1 MKSIGVLIVMLVAV
15 LAAGSTYAAND
26 VIWTQ
31 AQHHLGAGGLW
42 QLGDSASG
50 ADGVVFA
57 QSFCPSHTG
66 TVNQIALGGGF
77 EIFPDT
83 TTPNNLIVEI
93 WETDT
98 PGTLS
103 GTPTLVAQWVTPV
116 ASLIDETDAD
126 GFPILTVDTSAG
138 PVVLTKGHNYFLA
151 AYSDGDYSAPFSWS
165 TDMSHGASDFWI
177 SQDGTATWEG
187 GYVWSDGDP
196 WATPAGTA
204 PPFEFEIRGDIDC
217 DATMIYD
224 QAQHHAFTNSQVFYN
239 ASYDTATSS
248 INVQQFWPDE
258 PGIVDHVILGGQFGL
273 NGTSTPNNLII
284 DIWTPGATG
293 GPPSTLVKRW
303 TIPTASL
310 TSGVDAEG
318 KPVAIADVSSSPLT
332 ITRQS
337 YMLSAYSD
345 GPSTAPFWWTV
356 DMTTSE
362 TYTYWNSANNK
373 TTWSGPFY
381 LGSGTG
387 AAVAAFEFALRG
399 RTGTVMTLTTPPT
412 GVWGRYD
419 ANNSALPFLNPGW
432 NWISMPAPP
441 AFNNNPASFTGF
453 SLPIL
458 FNNLYRWQNYTIE
471 LYTSDF
477 TTVEGYRGYT
487 LRLDNRIPAVSYQ
500 ALYPSC
506 PDAEITLIGGWNWI
520 GVPITMSQT
529 AMKVRKDL
537 TGEVRTVAQDAAM
550 GAGAWLNYNWVFYD
564 SADRTVRL
572 VNYMPGADDTLLR
585 PWFGYQVFVGTLP
598 PGETYTLIVPT
609 K

>member
-1 MKSIGVLIVMLVAV
+1 MYFIHGTDGKIHGPLDLEGLRQRIAE
-15 LAAGSTYAAND
+15 G
-26 VIWTQ
+26 
-31 AQHHLGAGGLW
+31 LGLT
-42 QLGDSASG
+42 LGDEIKVNVLG
-50 ADGVVFA
+50 RE
-57 QSFCPSHTG
+57 
-66 TVNQIALGGGF
+66 TVAK
-77 EIFPDT
+77 
-83 TTPNNLIVEI
+83 
-93 WETDT
+93 
-98 PGTLS
+98 
-103 GTPTLVAQWVTPV
+103 V
-116 ASLIDETDAD
+116 ASLRK
-126 GFPILTVDTSAG
+126 VDWRSYGINFVMVFSPNAFAG
-138 PVVLTKGHNYFLA
+138 
-151 AYSDGDYSAPFSWS
+151 APF
-165 TDMSHGASDFWI
+165 T
-177 SQDGTATWEG
+177 Q
-187 GYVWSDGDP
+187 
-196 WATPAGTA
+196 
-204 PPFEFEIRGDIDC
+204 
-217 DATMIYD
+217 
-224 QAQHHAFTNSQVFYN
+224 
-239 ASYDTATSS
+239 
-248 INVQQFWPDE
+248 
-258 PGIVDHVILGGQFGL
+258 L
-273 NGTSTPNNLII
+273 
-284 DIWTPGATG
+284 
-293 GPPSTLVKRW
+293 
-303 TIPTASL
+303 
-310 TSGVDAEG
+310 
-318 KPVAIADVSSSPLT
+318 
-332 ITRQS
+332 
-337 YMLSAYSD
+337 
-345 GPSTAPFWWTV
+345 
-356 DMTTSE
+356 
-362 TYTYWNSANNK
+362 
-373 TTWSGPFY
+373 
-381 LGSGTG
+381 
-387 AAVAAFEFALRG
+387 
-399 RTGTVMTLTTPPT
+399 MTLTTPPT

-609 K
+609 R